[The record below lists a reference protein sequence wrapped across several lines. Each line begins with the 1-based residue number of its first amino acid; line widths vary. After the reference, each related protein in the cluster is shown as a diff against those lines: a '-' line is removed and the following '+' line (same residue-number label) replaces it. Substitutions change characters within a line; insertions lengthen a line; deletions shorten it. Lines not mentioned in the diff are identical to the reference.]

1 MWLIVQSA
9 LKCFHMCVHVYT
21 VDLQNKNMFNIL
33 CTESFIVPLLI
44 LVATITSLWQEKKYF
59 SLHIT
64 VLFMQG
70 NASYVGCFC
79 VERGICSAGLEPG
92 HRHGARVGLGEH
104 GTVPIRLTLP
114 KCCEFKSKSGA
125 MPEPCFLGPGILYSS
140 HISVGEVKRVP
151 SLPLS
156 SRTLS
161 GARQFPMEDR
171 WQLPLGSSGSQAS
184 DSSAVGN
191 SCQLLWCDIP
201 QTPGVSDTMPVR
213 KKDWPGTL

>member
-1 MWLIVQSA
+1 
-9 LKCFHMCVHVYT
+9 
-21 VDLQNKNMFNIL
+21 
-33 CTESFIVPLLI
+33 
-44 LVATITSLWQEKKYF
+44 
-59 SLHIT
+59 
-64 VLFMQG
+64 MQG

-92 HRHGARVGLGEH
+92 HRRGAGVGLGEH

-213 KKDWPGTL
+213 KKDWPGTLCKM

>member
-9 LKCFHMCVHVYT
+9 LKCFHTCVHVYT

-92 HRHGARVGLGEH
+92 HRRGAGVGLGEH